1 MKKFLTWLCILIKR
15 QFKNPFLIVMLVL
28 IPVTAFIIS
37 LVPEKE
43 KESGY
48 IAGLYVEGTSED
60 ELLAEMV
67 KSYLNT

>member
-1 MKKFLTWLCILIKR
+1 MKKFFTWLHILLKR

-48 IAGLYVEGTSED
+48 LSLIHI
-60 ELLAEMV
+60 
-67 KSYLNT
+67 

>member
-1 MKKFLTWLCILIKR
+1 MKKFFTWLHILVKR

-37 LVPEKE
+37 LVPEKG

-60 ELLAEMV
+60 DFANEIVDNLVA
-67 KSYLNT
+67 